1 MPRPARFFD
10 RPSPRIAALG
20 LLAALIPLFDRNA
33 YHLDVLTNVGLYAI
47 LAMGL
52 GVAVGFTGLLNL
64 GYAAF
69 FAIGAYAYA
78 LANLHF
84 HIPFWPGL
92 ILAGLSSMAFGLL
105 IGMPTIRV
113 RGDYLAITTLGFG
126 EITRIAFNNLDSLTG
141 GPNGLLGIE
150 RPKIWYP
157 VISEG
162 ALRVETY
169 SFSVHAL
176 PYFYLVLVLAMIV
189 AYLLFRMSDSKMG
202 RALVAIREDE
212 LAAACMGVPVLHTK
226 LVAFGLSS
234 FIAGMAGAVFASKQT
249 IVTPDSFDFVL
260 SVLLLAMV
268 VLGGM
273 GNIGGA
279 VLGAVILGLLP
290 ELLRSFATY
299 RMLVFGLLMI
309 LIMVF
314 RPQGLLGGARIR
326 KELAASRGRGGRRQ
340 CPCLKSSGSPS
351 GSAV

>member
-1 MPRPARFFD
+1 MNAVFLKWSERPTV
-10 RPSPRIAALG
+10 RILLVALP
-20 LLAALIPLFDRNA
+20 AALIPLFDRNA
-33 YHLDVLTNVGLYAI
+33 YHLDVLTNVGLYAV

-52 GVAVGFTGLLNL
+52 GVAVGLTGLLNL

-78 LANLHF
+78 LLNLHF
-84 HIPFWPGL
+84 HVPFWPGL
-92 ILAGLSSMAFGLL
+92 LFAGIASMIFGLL
-105 IGMPTIRV
+105 IGIPTIRV

-126 EITRIAFNNLDSLTG
+126 EITRIAFNNLDKITG

-150 RPKIWYP
+150 RPKLWVP
-157 VISEG
+157 SWKDG
-162 ALRVETY
+162 AFSLETWA
-169 SFSVHAL
+169 FSVNAL
-176 PYFYLVLVLAMIV
+176 PYFYLVLVLAAAV
-189 AYLLFRMSDSKMG
+189 AYLLFRMCDSKIG

-279 VLGAVILGLLP
+279 VLGAVILGILP
-290 ELLRSFATY
+290 ELLRSFAAY
-299 RMLVFGLLMI
+299 RMLLFGVLMI
-309 LIMVF
+309 LIMIF
-314 RPQGLLGGARIR
+314 RPQGLLGSARIR
-326 KELAASRGRGGRRQ
+326 RELAAPKPEADDAAS
-340 CPCLKSSGSPS
+340 
-351 GSAV
+351 